1 MELTNP
7 FIIHGYHSPHYFCD
21 REEETKLLTNAFT
34 NGNNVALISP
44 RRLGKTGLICH
55 CMQQKQIKENYYTFL
70 VDIYATKNLQEFV
83 YELGKTV
90 VDVLKSR
97 GRKAWE
103 MFVNCLTSLR
113 GSLSFDM
120 NGKPEWTMSLGE
132 IATPTVTLDEIF
144 RYLEGADNRCIVAI
158 DEFQAIA
165 GYPEKNVEALLR
177 THIQHCRNCNFIFAG
192 SERHVMTEI
201 FLSASRPF
209 YQSTKMITILP
220 IECDRYVDFAQR
232 LFKEYDKAID
242 REAVVEIYNR
252 YEGITWY
259 VQSVLNSLF
268 TTTPVGGR
276 CDVGDVSQAIE
287 LVVVQ
292 QSFAYSSL
300 LYQLPAKQKEVLIAI
315 CREGKARNIS
325 SKDFLQRHHL
335 TASSVQAAVKGLLEK
350 DFITSDLG
358 TFTVYDKFFADW
370 LLRQ

>member
-1 MELTNP
+1 MELANP

-44 RRLGKTGLICH
+44 RRLGKTRLIYH
-55 CMQQKQIKENYYTFL
+55 CMQQENIKENYYTFL

-83 YELGKTV
+83 YELGRAV

-103 MFVNCLTSLR
+103 TFVACLTSLR

-144 RYLEGADNRCIVAI
+144 RYLESADRHCIVAI

-165 GYPEKNVEALLR
+165 AYPEKNVEALLR
-177 THIQHCRNCNFIFAG
+177 TRIQHCRNCNFIFAG
-192 SERHVMTEI
+192 SERHVMTEM

-209 YQSTKMITILP
+209 YQSTKMITIGP
-220 IECDRYVDFAQR
+220 IDFERYADFAQQ
-232 LFKEYDKAID
+232 LFAEYGKKIE
-242 REAVVEIYNR
+242 REAVAEIYNR
-252 YEGITWY
+252 YDGVTWY

-268 TTTPVGGR
+268 STTPTGGR
-276 CDVGDVSQAIE
+276 CDVADVERAVEQA
-287 LVVVQ
+287 VMQ

-300 LYQLPAKQKEVLIAI
+300 LYQLPAKQKEVLMAI

-325 SKDFLQRHHL
+325 SKPFLQRHHL
-335 TASSVQAAVKGLLEK
+335 TASSVQAAVKALIEK
-350 DFITSDLG
+350 DFLTSDLG
-358 TFTVYDKFFADW
+358 TYSVYDKFFADW
-370 LLRQ
+370 LLKQ